1 MENNN
6 KYKKIIIILSVI
18 LVVLLLAFGGLYL
31 YRKITRGNVTSEIIP
46 IQHGSVEENKEV
58 ETTKDIATTFY
69 ENMVKNRKLIQDN
82 QYGGINMILDKHG
95 DVYYSAESVESNS
108 YDVGQKKEYKIDDY
122 FAGPD
127 YTRFEG
133 YQLNIHDV
141 ISMYHSYKG
150 NGGSQV
156 FVFIKAD
163 GTIGEL
169 KYIGGTEKMI
179 IEEFKETVS
188 GYNNIISVIHDD
200 NFDTTGYKLIDI
212 YGNIFN
218 MAY

>member
-1 MENNN
+1 MENN
-6 KYKKIIIILSVI
+6 KYKKIIITLSVI

-31 YRKITRGNVTSEIIP
+31 YRKLVVLKGIDRTSVP
-46 IQHGSVEENKEV
+46 IQHGSVDNNKKE
-58 ETTKDIATTFY
+58 ETTKDAATTFY
-69 ENMVKNRKLIQDN
+69 ENMVKNRKLVQDN
-82 QYGGINMILDKHG
+82 QYGGIKMILDKHG

-122 FAGPD
+122 LAGPD

-133 YQLNIHDV
+133 YKLNIQNV

-169 KYIGGTEKMI
+169 EYIGGMEKI
-179 IEEFKETVS
+179 IIQNFKETVP
-188 GYNNIISVIHDD
+188 GYNNIVSVVHSDD
-200 NFDTTGYKLIDI
+200 FDAQGYKLIDI
-212 YGNIFN
+212 NGN
-218 MAY
+218 MYDMKY